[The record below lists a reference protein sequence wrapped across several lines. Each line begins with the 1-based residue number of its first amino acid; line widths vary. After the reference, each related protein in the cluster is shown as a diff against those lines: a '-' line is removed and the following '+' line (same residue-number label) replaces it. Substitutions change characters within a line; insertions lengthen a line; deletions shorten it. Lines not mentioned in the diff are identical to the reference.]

1 MSGTSTPEVPTEYTT
16 TVVIG
21 SGLPGLA
28 VASELSRRG
37 VSSIVVEGL
46 LSQPS
51 DPSRRSPL
59 PDSSD
64 RGERNDLLRL
74 LQGYAASHELDIRR
88 STFACGV
95 SRTSGKSAPALQLD
109 PHSGALEARTARVPS
124 ISRDSAQR
132 WVIRTERGLLVADT
146 VVLTGCAQNQ
156 MRRLLRS
163 LGIAAGQN
171 AVAILNAIGLY
182 LVGVADLLAPST
194 REIIRQAKVAG
205 NAIASSGR
213 TAVA

>member
-1 MSGTSTPEVPTEYTT
+1 MSGVSIPEVPTEYTT

-46 LSQPS
+46 LAQPS
-51 DPSRRSPL
+51 DPSRRSAL
-59 PDSSD
+59 PDSSA

-74 LQGYAASHELDIRR
+74 LQAYAASHALDIRR

-95 SRTSGKSAPALQLD
+95 SRTSGKAAPSKQPGTHPVASED
-109 PHSGALEARTARVPS
+109 NAGRVPS
-124 ISRDSAQR
+124 ISRDSQQR
-132 WVIRTERGLLVADT
+132 WVIRTERGLLVADS

-163 LGIAAGQN
+163 LGIAAGEN
-171 AVAILNAIGLY
+171 AVAVLNAIGLY

>member
-1 MSGTSTPEVPTEYTT
+1 MNGASTPEVPTEYTT

-46 LSQPS
+46 LSQPPG
-51 DPSRRSPL
+51 PSRSPL

-74 LQGYAASHELDIRR
+74 LQAYAASHELDIRR

-95 SRTSGKSAPALQLD
+95 SRTSGKIAPALQLD
-109 PHSGALEARTARVPS
+109 PQAGALEARTARVPS
-124 ISRDSAQR
+124 ISRDGNQR
-132 WVIRTERGLLVADT
+132 WVIRTERGLLVADS

-163 LGIAAGQN
+163 LGIAAGHN
-171 AVAILNAIGLY
+171 AVAVLNAIGLY

-205 NAIASSGR
+205 NAIAASGR

>member
-1 MSGTSTPEVPTEYTT
+1 VSGVSTPEVPTEYTT

-46 LSQPS
+46 LSPPS
-51 DPSRRSPL
+51 DPSRRSPM
-59 PDSSD
+59 PDSSV

-74 LQGYAASHELDIRR
+74 LHAYAASHALDIRR

-95 SRTSGKSAPALQLD
+95 SRTSGKAASALQLD
-109 PHSGALEARTARVPS
+109 APPGALEARAARVPS
-124 ISRDSAQR
+124 ITRDSKQR
-132 WVIRTERGLLVADT
+132 WVIRTERGLLIADS

-163 LGIAAGQN
+163 LGIAAGEN
-171 AVAILNAIGLY
+171 AVAVLNAIGLY

-205 NAIASSGR
+205 SAIASSAR

>member
-1 MSGTSTPEVPTEYTT
+1 VSGVSTPEVTTEYTT

-51 DPSRRSPL
+51 DPGRRSPL
-59 PDSSD
+59 PDSSV

-74 LQGYAASHELDIRR
+74 LHAYAASHALDIRR

-95 SRTSGKSAPALQLD
+95 SRTGKAAHATQLD
-109 PHSGALEARTARVPS
+109 ALPATLDACAGRVPS
-124 ISRDSAQR
+124 ITRDSKQR
-132 WVIRTERGLLVADT
+132 WAIRTERGLLVADS

-163 LGIAAGQN
+163 LGIAAGEN
-171 AVAILNAIGLY
+171 AVAVLNAIGLY

-205 NAIASSGR
+205 NAIASSRR

>member
-1 MSGTSTPEVPTEYTT
+1 MSGVSTPAVPTEYTT

-37 VSSIVVEGL
+37 VSSIVVAGL

-59 PDSSD
+59 ADSSV
-64 RGERNDLLRL
+64 RGDRNDLVRL
-74 LQGYAASHELDIRR
+74 LQAYAASHELDIRR
-88 STFACGV
+88 TTFACGV
-95 SRTSGKSAPALQLD
+95 SRTSAQTAPALPLD
-109 PHSGALEARTARVPS
+109 PHPGALEARTARVPS
-124 ISRDSAQR
+124 ISRDSKQR
-132 WVIRTERGLLVADT
+132 WVIRTEGGLLVADS

-156 MRRLLRS
+156 IRRLLRS
-163 LGIAAGQN
+163 LGIAAGEN
-171 AVAILNAIGLY
+171 AVAVLKAIGLY

-194 REIIRQAKVAG
+194 REIIRQAKVTG

>member
-1 MSGTSTPEVPTEYTT
+1 MSGVSTPEVPTEYTT

-37 VSSIVVEGL
+37 VSSIVVAGL

-51 DPSRRSPL
+51 DPSRRCPL
-59 PDSSD
+59 PDSSV
-64 RGERNDLLRL
+64 RGDRNDLVRL
-74 LQGYAASHELDIRR
+74 LQAYATSHELDIRR
-88 STFACGV
+88 RTFACGV
-95 SRTSGKSAPALQLD
+95 SRTSAQTAPALQLD
-109 PHSGALEARTARVPS
+109 PLPGALEARTARVPS
-124 ISRDSAQR
+124 ISRDSKQR
-132 WVIRTERGLLVADT
+132 WVIRTERGLLVADS

-156 MRRLLRS
+156 IRRLLRS
-163 LGIAAGQN
+163 LGIAAGEN
-171 AVAILNAIGLY
+171 AVAVLKAIGLY

-205 NAIASSGR
+205 DAIASSGR